1 MYFIALECFSDSLIE
16 YTANLDQAPDPTLAI
31 TDFQTELSVAYD
43 ILFSNWLTIKD
54 PKILTSV
61 LHALSAMFNILSTER
76 IRQNTVKTT
85 QMLLALFKKHKDP
98 LPIIK
103 CLGAVISVSA
113 KSDGT
118 LLEPLLAPVLQMMS
132 ELICV
137 SPDYAQPELLR
148 THSEVLRCFECFAQ
162 HYSDYIIDH
171 VISQMKNNNDKE
183 RIKGLVVLTHLTNSA
198 EGVVRSRLKDVLH
211 VLTDMLTENN
221 IRIKIALMKVIVAF
235 AYKGFLSNKG
245 NNSGDIT

>member
-1 MYFIALECFSDSLIE
+1 MIE
-16 YTANLDQAPDPTLAI
+16 YVANLDQAPDPTLSI
-31 TDFQTELSVAYD
+31 TDFQTEMSVAYD
-43 ILFSNWLTIKD
+43 ILFLNWLTTKD
-54 PKILTSV
+54 PRLLTNV

-76 IRQNTVKTT
+76 IRQSTVKTI

-98 LPIIK
+98 LPIVK

-148 THSEVLRCFECFAQ
+148 THSEVLRCFESFAL

-171 VISQMKNNNDKE
+171 VISQMRNNNDKE
-183 RIKGLVVLTHLTNSA
+183 RIKGLLVVTHLTNSV
-198 EGVVRSRLKDVLH
+198 ESVIKSRLKDMLN
-211 VLTDMLTENN
+211 VLTDMMNETNL
-221 IRIKIALMKVIVAF
+221 RVKMALMKVIVAF
-235 AYKGFLSNKG
+235 AYKEFLSYEG
-245 NNSGDIT
+245 NCIKYIFN

>member
-1 MYFIALECFSDSLIE
+1 M
-16 YTANLDQAPDPTLAI
+16 DQAPDPTLSI
-31 TDFQTELSVAYD
+31 TDFQTEMSVAYD
-43 ILFSNWLTIKD
+43 ILFLNWLTTKD
-54 PKILTSV
+54 PRLLTNV

-76 IRQNTVKTT
+76 IRQSTVKTI

-98 LPIIK
+98 LPIVK

-148 THSEVLRCFECFAQ
+148 THSEVLRCFESFAL

-171 VISQMKNNNDKE
+171 VISQMRNNNDKE
-183 RIKGLVVLTHLTNSA
+183 RIKGLLVVTHLTNSV
-198 EGVVRSRLKDVLH
+198 ESVIKSRLKDMLN
-211 VLTDMLTENN
+211 VLTDMMNETNL
-221 IRIKIALMKVIVAF
+221 RVKMALMKVIVAF
-235 AYKGFLSNKG
+235 AYKEFLSYEG
-245 NNSGDIT
+245 NCIKYIFN